1 MDSNILKWWV
11 ESKLKKLVEFKEL
24 SNLYIDLSEDI
35 LKNLIFDS
43 SIKDKQNQLL
53 FINCIENSISF
64 LADHIHTSFENQIE
78 SINHLNFKY
87 KWVELSKLE
96 TIKNVI
102 QKELDNDGM
111 IEMIE
116 DSKKRILSINNNNN
130 LISSNKEN
138 DLKKFS
144 LILNKYKTFNEL
156 LRKILEEC

>member
-1 MDSNILKWWV
+1 M
-11 ESKLKKLVEFKEL
+11 EFKEL

-35 LKNLIFDS
+35 LKNLIFDL

-53 FINCIENSISF
+53 FINCIENSISS
-64 LADHIHTSFENQIE
+64 LADHIHTSFSNQIE

-116 DSKKRILSINNNNN
+116 DSKKRILLINNDN

>member
-1 MDSNILKWWV
+1 M

-35 LKNLIFDS
+35 LEKLIFDS
-43 SIKDKQNQLL
+43 SFKDKQNQLL

-64 LADHIHTSFENQIE
+64 LADHIHTSFSNQIE

-87 KWVELSKLE
+87 KWIELSKLE

-116 DSKKRILSINNNNN
+116 DSKKRILSINNDN

>member
-1 MDSNILKWWV
+1 M
-11 ESKLKKLVEFKEL
+11 EFKEL

-35 LKNLIFDS
+35 LEKLIFDS
-43 SIKDKQNQLL
+43 SFKDKQNQLL

-64 LADHIHTSFENQIE
+64 LADHIHSSFSNQIE

-87 KWVELSKLE
+87 KWVGLSKLE

-102 QKELDNDGM
+102 QKELENDGM

-116 DSKKRILSINNNNN
+116 DSKKRILSINNDN

>member
-1 MDSNILKWWV
+1 M
-11 ESKLKKLVEFKEL
+11 EFKEL

-53 FINCIENSISF
+53 FINCIENSISS
-64 LADHIHTSFENQIE
+64 LADHIHTSFSNQIE

-116 DSKKRILSINNNNN
+116 DSKKRILSINNDN
-130 LISSNKEN
+130 LISTNKEN

>member
-1 MDSNILKWWV
+1 
-11 ESKLKKLVEFKEL
+11 VEFKEL

-35 LKNLIFDS
+35 LKNLIFDL

-53 FINCIENSISF
+53 FINCIENSISS
-64 LADHIHTSFENQIE
+64 LADHIHTSFSNQIE

-96 TIKNVI
+96 TIKNII

-116 DSKKRILSINNNNN
+116 DSKKRILSINNNNF
-130 LISSNKEN
+130 ISSNKEN

>member
-1 MDSNILKWWV
+1 M

-64 LADHIHTSFENQIE
+64 LADHIHSSFSNQIK
-78 SINHLNFKY
+78 SINHLNFKH

-96 TIKNVI
+96 TIRNVI

-116 DSKKRILSINNNNN
+116 DSKKRILSISNDN

>member
-1 MDSNILKWWV
+1 V

-53 FINCIENSISF
+53 FINCIENSISS
-64 LADHIHTSFENQIE
+64 LADHIHTSFSNQIE

-116 DSKKRILSINNNNN
+116 DSKKRILLINNDN

>member
-1 MDSNILKWWV
+1 M
-11 ESKLKKLVEFKEL
+11 EPKLKKLVEFKEL

-35 LKNLIFDS
+35 LEKLIFDS
-43 SIKDKQNQLL
+43 SFKDKQNQLL
-53 FINCIENSISF
+53 FINCIENSISY
-64 LADHIHTSFENQIE
+64 LADHIHTSFSNQIE

-87 KWVELSKLE
+87 KWIELSKLE
-96 TIKNVI
+96 TIKNVV

-116 DSKKRILSINNNNN
+116 DSKKRILLINNDN
-130 LISSNKEN
+130 LISTNREN

>member
-1 MDSNILKWWV
+1 
-11 ESKLKKLVEFKEL
+11 VEFKEL

-35 LKNLIFDS
+35 LEKLIFDS
-43 SIKDKQNQLL
+43 SFKDKQNQLL

-64 LADHIHTSFENQIE
+64 LADHIHSSFSNQIE

-87 KWVELSKLE
+87 KWVGLSKLE

-102 QKELDNDGM
+102 QKELENDGM

-116 DSKKRILSINNNNN
+116 DSKKRILSINNDN

>member
-1 MDSNILKWWV
+1 MDSNILKRRV
-11 ESKLKKLVEFKEL
+11 ESKFKKLVEFKEL

-35 LKNLIFDS
+35 LKNLIFDL

-53 FINCIENSISF
+53 FINCIENSISS
-64 LADHIHTSFENQIE
+64 LADHIHTSFSNQIE

-116 DSKKRILSINNNNN
+116 DSKKRILLVNNDN

>member
-1 MDSNILKWWV
+1 M
-11 ESKLKKLVEFKEL
+11 EFKEL

-53 FINCIENSISF
+53 FINCIENSISS
-64 LADHIHTSFENQIE
+64 LADHLHTSFSNQIE

-96 TIKNVI
+96 TIKNII

-116 DSKKRILSINNNNN
+116 DSKKRILSINNDN

>member
-1 MDSNILKWWV
+1 M
-11 ESKLKKLVEFKEL
+11 EFKEL

-53 FINCIENSISF
+53 FINCIENSISS
-64 LADHIHTSFENQIE
+64 LADHIHTSFSNQIE

-96 TIKNVI
+96 TIKNII

-116 DSKKRILSINNNNN
+116 DSKKRILSINNNN

>member
-1 MDSNILKWWV
+1 M
-11 ESKLKKLVEFKEL
+11 EFKEL
-24 SNLYIDLSEDI
+24 SNLYVDLSEDI

-64 LADHIHTSFENQIE
+64 LADHIHTSFSNQIE

-116 DSKKRILSINNNNN
+116 DSKKRILLINNDN

>member
-1 MDSNILKWWV
+1 MDSNILKRRV

-64 LADHIHTSFENQIE
+64 LADHIHTSFSNQIE

-116 DSKKRILSINNNNN
+116 DSKKRILLINNDN

>member
-1 MDSNILKWWV
+1 
-11 ESKLKKLVEFKEL
+11 VEFKEL

-53 FINCIENSISF
+53 FINCIENSISS
-64 LADHIHTSFENQIE
+64 LADHIHTSFSNQIE

-102 QKELDNDGM
+102 QKELDNDGI

-116 DSKKRILSINNNNN
+116 DSKKRILSINNDN

>member
-1 MDSNILKWWV
+1 M
-11 ESKLKKLVEFKEL
+11 EFKEL

-53 FINCIENSISF
+53 FINCIENSISS
-64 LADHIHTSFENQIE
+64 LADHLHTSFSNQIE

-116 DSKKRILSINNNNN
+116 DSKKRILFINNDN
-130 LISSNKEN
+130 LISTNKEN

>member
-1 MDSNILKWWV
+1 M

-35 LKNLIFDS
+35 LKNLIFDL

-53 FINCIENSISF
+53 FINCIENSISS
-64 LADHIHTSFENQIE
+64 LADHIHTSFSNQIE

-116 DSKKRILSINNNNN
+116 DSKKRILSINNNN

>member
-1 MDSNILKWWV
+1 M
-11 ESKLKKLVEFKEL
+11 EFKEL

-53 FINCIENSISF
+53 FINCIENSISS
-64 LADHIHTSFENQIE
+64 LADHIHTSFSNQIE

-87 KWVELSKLE
+87 KWVELSKFE

-116 DSKKRILSINNNNN
+116 DSKKRILLINNDN

>member
-1 MDSNILKWWV
+1 M
-11 ESKLKKLVEFKEL
+11 EFKEL

-53 FINCIENSISF
+53 FINCIENSISS
-64 LADHIHTSFENQIE
+64 LADHLHTSFSNQIE

-96 TIKNVI
+96 TIKNII

-116 DSKKRILSINNNNN
+116 DSKKRILSINNNN

>member
-1 MDSNILKWWV
+1 M

-43 SIKDKQNQLL
+43 SIEDKQSQLL
-53 FINCIENSISF
+53 FINCVENSISF
-64 LADHIHTSFENQIE
+64 LADHIHTSFTNQLE

-87 KWVELSKLE
+87 KWVELCKLE
-96 TIKNVI
+96 SIENVI
-102 QKELDNDGM
+102 QKELDNDGL

-116 DSKKRILSINNNNN
+116 DSKKRILSINNDN
-130 LISSNKEN
+130 LISTNKEN
-138 DLKKFS
+138 DLKKYS
-144 LILNKYKTFNEL
+144 LILNKYKTFDEL

>member
-1 MDSNILKWWV
+1 M

-53 FINCIENSISF
+53 FINCIENSISS
-64 LADHIHTSFENQIE
+64 LADHIHTSFSNQIE

-116 DSKKRILSINNNNN
+116 DSKKRILSINNDN

-156 LRKILEEC
+156 LRKMLEEC

>member
-1 MDSNILKWWV
+1 M
-11 ESKLKKLVEFKEL
+11 EPKLKKLVEFKEL

-35 LKNLIFDS
+35 LEKLIFDS
-43 SIKDKQNQLL
+43 SFKDKQNQLL
-53 FINCIENSISF
+53 FINCIESSISF
-64 LADHIHTSFENQIE
+64 LADHIHTSFSNQIE

-87 KWVELSKLE
+87 KWIELSKLE

-116 DSKKRILSINNNNN
+116 DSKKRILSINNDN

>member
-1 MDSNILKWWV
+1 
-11 ESKLKKLVEFKEL
+11 VEFKEL

-35 LKNLIFDS
+35 LEKLIFDS
-43 SIKDKQNQLL
+43 SFKDKQNQLL

-64 LADHIHTSFENQIE
+64 LADHIHSSFSNQIE

-102 QKELDNDGM
+102 QKELENDGM

-116 DSKKRILSINNNNN
+116 DSKKRILSINNDN

>member
-1 MDSNILKWWV
+1 M

-43 SIKDKQNQLL
+43 SIEDKQSQLL
-53 FINCIENSISF
+53 FINCVENSISF
-64 LADHIHTSFENQIE
+64 LADHIHTSFTNQLE

-102 QKELDNDGM
+102 QKELENDGM

-116 DSKKRILSINNNNN
+116 DSKKRILSINNDN

>member
-1 MDSNILKWWV
+1 M
-11 ESKLKKLVEFKEL
+11 EFKEL

-43 SIKDKQNQLL
+43 SIEDKQSQLL
-53 FINCIENSISF
+53 FINCVENSISF
-64 LADHIHTSFENQIE
+64 LADHIHTSFTNQLE

-116 DSKKRILSINNNNN
+116 DSKKRILSINNNN

>member
-1 MDSNILKWWV
+1 M

-53 FINCIENSISF
+53 FINCIENSISS
-64 LADHIHTSFENQIE
+64 LADHIHTSFSNQIE

-116 DSKKRILSINNNNN
+116 DSKKRILSINNDN

>member
-1 MDSNILKWWV
+1 M
-11 ESKLKKLVEFKEL
+11 EPKLKKLVEFKEL

-35 LKNLIFDS
+35 LEKLIFDS
-43 SIKDKQNQLL
+43 SFKDKQNQLL

-64 LADHIHTSFENQIE
+64 LADHIHTSFSNQIE

-87 KWVELSKLE
+87 KWVELCKLE

-116 DSKKRILSINNNNN
+116 DSKKRILSINNDNF
-130 LISSNKEN
+130 ISSNKEN